1 MQNENQQFQDDY
13 TRTRVPQNKTV
24 HGINIAAIIVGI
36 GVTLPS
42 FYVGGE
48 VAQAIGL
55 NKSFWIF
62 ILVNL
67 VLGILCA
74 VTAIIGNRTRLSTYM
89 LLHFSFGRKGTLL
102 INLLI
107 GITLLGWYTVTV
119 EIFGEALT
127 DAFKHLLNID
137 FPVYLSIII
146 GSTLMTL
153 TAIYGFKIIE
163 RFSSVAVPLMVIF
176 LVYILYI
183 TINEHSLDSLLSIKG
198 NNNLSITEAISAI
211 VGLTILTPVL
221 MPDFSRFA
229 RTDKDSL
236 ISVLALVIGF
246 PIILLAGAIPS
257 LITGEIDIM
266 KIMIGLSLTIPAFII
281 LVLSTWTTN
290 TSNLYS
296 TQLTLSTVFKNQKFS
311 KLGIISSIIGT
322 IIAIIGIA
330 THFIDLLSV
339 LSVLIPPISAI
350 FIADFFFINKQ
361 NYDLKDFDKLPAF
374 GISAISSWVISCSV
388 AYLASYN
395 IISLT
400 SISFFD
406 SFIIAFILYLV
417 FKKYLKL
424 DNYA

>member
-1 MQNENQQFQDDY
+1 MQDSDQQYQDDY
-13 TRTRVPQNKTV
+13 TRTRVPENKTV
-24 HGINIAAIIVGI
+24 HGLNIASIIVGI
-36 GVTLPS
+36 GVTLPA

-55 NKSFWIF
+55 SKSFWIF
-62 ILVNL
+62 ILVNF

-74 VTAIIGNRTRLSTYM
+74 ITAIIGNRTRLSTYM
-89 LLHFSFGRKGTLL
+89 LLHFSFGRKGTLF
-102 INLLI
+102 INFLI

-119 EIFGEALT
+119 EIFGAALS
-127 DAFKHLLNID
+127 DAFNHLLGID

-146 GSTLMTL
+146 GSVLMTL

-163 RFSSVAVPLMVIF
+163 KFSALAVPLMVIF

-183 TINEHSLDSLLSIKG
+183 TINESSIDGLLSIEG
-198 NNNLSITEAISAI
+198 DNSMTSIDAISAI

-257 LITGEIDIM
+257 LVTGEIDIM
-266 KIMIGLSLTIPAFII
+266 KIMIGLGLTIPAFII
-281 LVLSTWTTN
+281 LVFSTWTTN

-296 TQLTLSTVFKNQKFS
+296 TQLTLATVFKNQKLV
-311 KLGIISSIIGT
+311 KLGVISSVLGT
-322 IIAIIGIA
+322 IIAVIGIA
-330 THFIDLLSV
+330 TYFIDLLSV

-350 FIADFFFINKQ
+350 FIADFFFIKKQ
-361 NYDLKDFDKLPAF
+361 NYDLNNFDKLPAYDF
-374 GISAISSWVISCSV
+374 AALTSWLVSCII
-388 AYLASYN
+388 AYLGYFN
-395 IISLT
+395 YITIT

-406 SFIIAFILYLV
+406 SFIIAFILYLIL
-417 FKKYLKL
+417 KKYSK
-424 DNYA
+424 

>member
-1 MQNENQQFQDDY
+1 MATNSKQEIDDY
-13 TRTRVPQNKTV
+13 TTTKVPENKTV

-36 GVTLPS
+36 GVTLPT

-55 NKSFWIF
+55 SRSLWVF

-67 VLGILCA
+67 VLGILCSI
-74 VTAIIGNRTRLSTYM
+74 TAIIGNRTRLSTYM
-89 LLHFSFGRKGTLL
+89 LLHFSFGRKGTLF

-107 GITLLGWYTVTV
+107 GITLLGWYAVTV

-127 DAFKHLLNID
+127 DTFKHLLDVNV
-137 FPVYLSIII
+137 PMSVSIII
-146 GSTLMTL
+146 GSILMTI
-153 TAIYGFKIIE
+153 TAIFGFKIVE
-163 RFSSVAVPLMVIF
+163 RFSTLAVPLMIVF
-176 LVYILYI
+176 LMYLLYT
-183 TINEHSLDSLLSIKG
+183 TIGSQSIENLLDIKG
-198 NNNLSITEAISAI
+198 NDRMTIIEAISAI

-236 ISVLALVIGF
+236 IAVLALVIGF

-266 KIMIGLSLTIPAFII
+266 KIMISLSLTIPAFMI
-281 LVLSTWTTN
+281 LIFSTWTTN

-296 TQLTLSTVFKNQKFS
+296 TQLTLSTIFRKQKIAT
-311 KLGIISSIIGT
+311 LGIIASTVGT
-322 IIAIIGIA
+322 LVAVIGIA
-330 THFIDLLSV
+330 THFIDLLSI

-350 FIADFFFINKQ
+350 FIADFFFIKKQ
-361 NYDLKDFDKLPAF
+361 KYDLNDFDKLPDF
-374 GISAISSWVISCSV
+374 GISAICSWILSCVV
-388 AYLASYN
+388 AYLANYN
-395 IISLT
+395 YISLT

-406 SFIIAFILYLV
+406 SFIVAFIVYLILKRI
-417 FKKYLKL
+417 FK
-424 DNYA
+424 